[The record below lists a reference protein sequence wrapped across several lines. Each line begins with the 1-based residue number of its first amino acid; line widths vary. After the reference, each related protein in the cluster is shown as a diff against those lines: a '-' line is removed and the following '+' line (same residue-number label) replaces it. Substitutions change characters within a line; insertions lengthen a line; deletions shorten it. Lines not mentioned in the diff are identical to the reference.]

1 MGKNGTTNNDTA
13 KNHRAKNYTG
23 LTERMK
29 TYCVYIMAGASG
41 VIYIGVTNDIER
53 RVVEHKS
60 KAVPGFSA
68 RYNLTKLVYFE
79 AFSDVRAAIAREKEL
94 KGWLRRRK
102 IALIETVNPRWK
114 DLSAKC
120 RVAIASKDE
129 PVTACHPVM
138 SCHSERS
145 EESLRIIPLKQR
157 EILRPTKRD
166 SE

>member
-1 MGKNGTTNNDTA
+1 MNK
-13 KNHRAKNYTG
+13 R
-23 LTERMK
+23 E
-29 TYCVYIMAGASG
+29 
-41 VIYIGVTNDIER
+41 
-53 RVVEHKS
+53 
-60 KAVPGFSA
+60 GFTDD
-68 RYNLTKLVYFE
+68 YNVNRLVYYQEFD
-79 AFSDVRAAIAREKEL
+79 DVRNAINREKQI
-94 KGWLRRRK
+94 KRWRREKK
-102 IALIETVNPRWK
+102 IALIESVNPKWK

-157 EILRPTKRD
+157 EILRPAKRD